1 MTKENPY
8 GTDPVVFALFEQALP
23 KQGMFL
29 IDDLLT
35 RDLKVVSR
43 SRDDQIEYSFI
54 RSYGK
59 TPGQSDV
66 KVFIEGSRWGD
77 LNGSLFDDVTALAA
91 ALRNRGLQ
99 QVQL

>member
-1 MTKENPY
+1 MTKSNPY
-8 GTDPVVFALFEQALP
+8 NTDPDVFALFEKALP

-29 IDDLLT
+29 IDDVLT

-54 RSYGK
+54 KSYGK
-59 TPGQSDV
+59 NPGQVDF

-77 LNGSLFDDVTALAA
+77 LNGRLFDDISGLVA
-91 ALRNRGLQ
+91 ALRSRGLQ
-99 QVQL
+99 HVQL

>member
-59 TPGQSDV
+59 TPGQADV

-77 LNGSLFDDVTALAA
+77 LNGHLFDDVTALAA
-91 ALRNRGLQ
+91 ALRKRGLQ